1 MIPKVVIRYSNHVQ
15 RQNLKRTVSNCINWV
30 LPRKLLSPIRQFT
43 YDGHNEV
50 LFRDLE
56 LTSNS
61 VVLEFG
67 GYIGEFSE
75 EILQRFDCQLH
86 IFEPVHIFVTELRKR
101 FDGSGK
107 VWIYDY
113 AVGLEQRDFF
123 LVLDGE
129 ATSEFRGSM
138 GLPCSLRSVDQT
150 IIPRLPC
157 IDLVAINIEG
167 GEYELVPALHQAG
180 VLNKVGQILIQFHK
194 VGPNSDED
202 VAQIRAI
209 MRETHTLEWH
219 YEYVWELW
227 KIVEKAK

>member
-1 MIPKVVIRYSNHVQ
+1 MQ
-15 RQNLKRTVSNCINWV
+15 RQIFKRTVSNCINWV
-30 LPRKLLSPIRQFT
+30 LPRKFLSPIRQFT
-43 YDGHNEV
+43 RDGHNEV

-75 EILQRFDCQLH
+75 EILRRFDCQLH
-86 IFEPVHIFVTELRKR
+86 VFEPVQLFADSLEKR
-101 FDGSGK
+101 FEGNGK
-107 VWIYDY
+107 VSIYDY
-113 AVGLEQRDFF
+113 AVGLKQRDFF

-138 GLPCSLRSVDQT
+138 GLPCSIRSVDQT

-167 GEYELVPALHQAG
+167 GEYELIPALHQAG
-180 VLNKVGQILIQFHK
+180 TLNRVGQILIQFHR
-194 VGPNSDED
+194 VGPNFDEK

-209 MRETHTLEWH
+209 IRETHTLEWR
-219 YEYVWELW
+219 YDYVWEFW
-227 KIVEKAK
+227 KIVEKTE

>member
-1 MIPKVVIRYSNHVQ
+1 M
-15 RQNLKRTVSNCINWV
+15 NWV
-30 LPRKLLSPIRQFT
+30 LPRKLLSPVRQFT
-43 YDGHNEV
+43 RDGHNEV

-61 VVLEFG
+61 VVLDFG

-86 IFEPVHIFVTELRKR
+86 IFEPVQLFVNELRKR
-101 FDGSGK
+101 FEGSEK

-113 AVGLEQRDFF
+113 AVGLKQRDFF

-129 ATSEFRGSM
+129 ATSEFRGSI

-150 IIPRLPC
+150 IIPRLSS
-157 IDLVAINIEG
+157 IDLIAINIEG
-167 GEYELVPALHQAG
+167 GEYELVPALYQAG

-194 VGPNSDED
+194 VGPNSDES

-209 MRETHTLEWH
+209 MRETHTLEWR